1 MISNSYLETNEK
13 CVHTCE
19 FFDSETSVISHAFNA
34 RNSHNFAKACYLLLP
49 SYDYWKNLIS
59 SLLGLHDI
67 CKYATNVQICM
78 T

>member
-1 MISNSYLETNEK
+1 MLSNSYLETNEK

-19 FFDSETSVISHAFNA
+19 LFDSKTSVNSHAFDAPNP
-34 RNSHNFAKACYLLLP
+34 HNFAKACYVLLP

-67 CKYATNVQICM
+67 CKHAINIQIC
-78 T
+78 TT